1 MKKRVLIIYYSQSGQ
16 LTDVV
21 RSIAE
26 PMRQVDD
33 IELVFECLK
42 PTQAYPFPWPFLSF
56 FDLFPETV
64 YDDPRPIEPLSCQT
78 DQPFD
83 LVILAYQ
90 VWFLSPAQPMTA
102 FLQSPAAEQLLRGTA
117 VTTVIA
123 CRNMWLMAQ
132 EKVKQHLTRLG
143 ARLIDNVALTDPAHS
158 AATFVSTPLWV
169 LTGKKGPFLNGLIPA
184 AGISAEDISKAAR
197 FGQAIAQQLPN
208 RATEDNSPML
218 QNLGSVSIN
227 ERLIASETIALRSFR
242 IWGGLLR
249 ALGKPGTL
257 LRRIVLVAYVIFLIT
272 LILTV
277 VPITAVIKRL
287 LAPLMQKR
295 IAAQRR
301 YFSAPSGESMNM
313 DLNNE

>member
-1 MKKRVLIIYYSQSGQ
+1 
-16 LTDVV
+16 
-21 RSIAE
+21 
-26 PMRQVDD
+26 
-33 IELVFECLK
+33 
-42 PTQAYPFPWPFLSF
+42 
-56 FDLFPETV
+56 
-64 YDDPRPIEPLSCQT
+64 
-78 DQPFD
+78 
-83 LVILAYQ
+83 
-90 VWFLSPAQPMTA
+90 
-102 FLQSPAAEQLLRGTA
+102 
-117 VTTVIA
+117 
-123 CRNMWLMAQ
+123 
-132 EKVKQHLTRLG
+132 
-143 ARLIDNVALTDPAHS
+143 
-158 AATFVSTPLWV
+158 
-169 LTGKKGPFLNGLIPA
+169 
-184 AGISAEDISKAAR
+184 
-197 FGQAIAQQLPN
+197 
-208 RATEDNSPML
+208 ML